1 MDAQREGCPLS
12 IYTLGEA
19 RWIPVRER
27 RPATPRARR
36 AAPLLG
42 PGFRLEPY
50 LLVAAVAEGLVLGAA
65 AATEGENLSRQ
76 LELVAL
82 GVLENYRALDAV
94 RAVQTDFDPNLFQG
108 DSSFDITREISSYD
122 DIRRR
127 RRNLRGDETGDV
139 R

>member
-1 MDAQREGCPLS
+1 MYAQREGGPLS

-19 RWIPVRER
+19 RWIRAGAVPSS
-27 RPATPRARR
+27 AGARR
-36 AAPLLG
+36 AAPLPG

-65 AATEGENLSRQ
+65 AAAEGENLSRQ

-82 GVLENYRALDAV
+82 GVLENYRALYAV

-108 DSSFDITREISSYD
+108 DGSFDITREISSYD
-122 DIRRR
+122 DSRRR
-127 RRNLRGDETGDV
+127 RRNLRGDGTGGV